1 MSLINANCAAIKN
14 IKGNI
19 SKIIDGIFKKVKK
32 IGKVR
37 DTLVSLKKFTSSNI
51 FKIKAKEKKIKNVL
65 IKVVKNIFP
74 KYTW

>member
-37 DTLVSLKKFTSSNI
+37 DTLASLKSLLLQIYLK
-51 FKIKAKEKKIKNVL
+51 
-65 IKVVKNIFP
+65 
-74 KYTW
+74 